1 MEKDEYKVMHDLE
14 QSYWWFVGK
23 QFLVKT
29 FLKRFSSDGLGHDKI
44 LDIGCGTGII
54 LKLLENFGVAYGMEL
69 SSEAIRFLRQ
79 RGLNLIVRSDANQC
93 LPFKNNTF
101 SAITCFDVLE
111 HIDRDITLLKEMAR
125 VCKPMGYI
133 VITVPAFDILWSPH
147 DVALHHKRRYT
158 RKQMLENISK
168 LSCTVIK
175 VSYYNTILF
184 LPILAVR
191 KLKQFFSRNKHAQSD
206 FFMTLPNWLNTAMTL
221 LFTAE
226 IYCLRFFSFPFG
238 VSLLLVLQKLDM
250 DQAGTGA
257 R

>member
-1 MEKDEYKVMHDLE
+1 MEKDEYRVMHHIE
-14 QSYWWFVGK
+14 HSYWWFVGK

-29 FLKRFSSDGLGHDKI
+29 ILKAFSFDGSRHEKI

-54 LKLLENFGVAYGMEL
+54 LKVLESFGLAYGMEL
-69 SSEAIRFLRQ
+69 SWEAIRFLRQ
-79 RGLNLIVRSDANQC
+79 RDLNLIARSDANQS

-101 SAITCFDVLE
+101 SAITCLDVLE
-111 HIDRDITLLKEMAR
+111 HVDRDITLLKEMVR

-133 VITVPAFDILWSPH
+133 VVTVPAFDILWSPH

-158 RKQMLENISK
+158 RKQMLENISR

-175 VSYYNTILF
+175 ASYYNTILF
-184 LPILAVR
+184 LPILVVR

-206 FFMTLPNWLNTAMTL
+206 FFMTLPDWLNTAMTL
-221 LFTAE
+221 LFAVE

-250 DQAGTGA
+250 DQTGTGA